1 MANGRVGTGYSNP
14 YVAVY
19 TFSSGSVDY
28 TDAMPLARGVSVSL
42 EVEASEDNVF
52 YADNIKAETASG
64 VFTSGTVTLTV
75 DGLKDAARKLI
86 YGLPAASGGW
96 TAYDNTQNVPYC
108 GVGFIVR
115 YMENGVSSWVPVVLP
130 KVMFNPEPLDASTQ
144 EDEIDWQTTELTA
157 VISRDDTT
165 SQTWKYVG
173 EAQTNE
179 AAALALITA
188 KLA

>member
-28 TDAMPLARGVSVSL
+28 TDAMPLARGVGVSL
-42 EVEASEDNVF
+42 EIEASEDNVF

-86 YGLPAASGGW
+86 FGLPSASGGW

-157 VISRDDTT
+157 TISRDDTT
-165 SQTWKYVG
+165 AQTWKYVG